1 MVTVESAS
9 GDFHRITAYL
19 YDKALTSKNNYPNN
33 TESKIVLDSFENIEV
48 IVDNTSLNLVL
59 FISKVLHS

>member
-19 YDKALTSKNNYPNN
+19 NDNTLTSKNHYPNN

-59 FISKVLHS
+59 FISKVLRS